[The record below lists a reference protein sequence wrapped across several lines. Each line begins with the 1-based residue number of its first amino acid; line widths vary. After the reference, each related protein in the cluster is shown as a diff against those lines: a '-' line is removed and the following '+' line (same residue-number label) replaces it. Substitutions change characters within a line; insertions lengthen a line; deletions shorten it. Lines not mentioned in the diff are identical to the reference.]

1 MQLRQVGL
9 PTEPGGR
16 RDEPDGRAPTEHV
29 PLQQPVDEVAVADE
43 VDPLDAFRP
52 VGHAGAR
59 EQRIHPAA
67 AGVDGGFDGGP
78 LGQVDV
84 HRLDAG
90 QGDGGDIGDH
100 DLGAGV
106 PGQLGRGRA
115 HAGRPAHDQDALV
128 VVAECIEDGH
138 LIPPAVT
145 VRRRRLGP

>member
-1 MQLRQVGL
+1 MIHSHAAVEVQSGKEFLQLRQVGL

-43 VDPLDAFRP
+43 VDPLDAVRP

-67 AGVDGGFDGGP
+67 AGVDSGFDGGP

-106 PGQLGRGRA
+106 QGQLGRGA
-115 HAGRPAHDQDALV
+115 PMP
-128 VVAECIEDGH
+128 VA
-138 LIPPAVT
+138 PPT
-145 VRRRRLGP
+145 TRTRLLS